1 LSKKNKTKYEEHKNM
16 RINKLLATAK
26 YRLSRHRYVAF
37 VALATIAL
45 VLPHVVNAEGE
56 EELREDIND
65 PTQNY
70 CKSAE
75 KNAYWGKLLSQ
86 YKGDAMIV
94 KLFAL
99 RTGLCAMI
107 DAGAVT
113 LSDAID
119 YYEQEKSKLLAERKK
134 APQIN
139 PKIKS

>member
-1 LSKKNKTKYEEHKNM
+1 MSSIKNM
-16 RINKLLATAK
+16 RINKLLATIK

-45 VLPHVVNAEGE
+45 VLPHVANAVGE

-99 RTGLCAMI
+99 RTGLCMMI

-113 LSDAID
+113 LNDAID
-119 YYEQEKSKLLAERKK
+119 YFQEEKTKLIDQRKK

>member
-1 LSKKNKTKYEEHKNM
+1 MKM
-16 RINKLLATAK
+16 K
-26 YRLSRHRYVAF
+26 YRLNRHRYVAF
-37 VALATIAL
+37 VALAVVAL

-70 CKSAE
+70 CKSDE
-75 KNAYWGKLLSQ
+75 KNAQWGRLLS
-86 YKGDAMIV
+86 KNKDDAMIV

-99 RTGLCAMI
+99 RTGLCVMI

-113 LSDAID
+113 LNDAID
-119 YYEQEKSKLLAERKK
+119 YFQEEKTKLIDQRKK

>member
-1 LSKKNKTKYEEHKNM
+1 MRCIKNM
-16 RINKLLATAK
+16 RINKLLATIK

-45 VLPHVVNAEGE
+45 VLPHVANAEGE

-70 CKSAE
+70 CKSEE
-75 KNAYWGKLLSQ
+75 KNAHWGRLLS
-86 YKGDAMIV
+86 KNKDDAMIV

-99 RTGLCAMI
+99 RTGLCVMI

-113 LSDAID
+113 LNDAID
-119 YYEQEKSKLLAERKK
+119 YFQEEKTKLIDQRKK

-139 PKIKS
+139 LKIKS

>member
-1 LSKKNKTKYEEHKNM
+1 MKMKY
-16 RINKLLATAK
+16 RIN
-26 YRLSRHRYVAF
+26 RHRYAAF
-37 VALATIAL
+37 VALAVIAL

-75 KNAYWGKLLSQ
+75 KNANWGKFLS
-86 YKGDAMIV
+86 KHKDDPMIL

-99 RTGLCAMI
+99 RTGLCVMI
-107 DAGAVT
+107 DAGVVT

-119 YYEQEKSKLLAERKK
+119 YYEQEKSKLLEERKK